1 MADPIRLP
9 LFSPLTQRDTT
20 SDKDALATNVFYDHI
35 ESTSYA
41 TKRPGISTYASGLGQ
56 GLGIY
61 YYDNELFIFE
71 GVENTAWADLTSG
84 NGVFVM
90 KQAETLTDGTNYT
103 SNKVLSSEYGRRWNG
118 ISLQENWRFAGLAFG
133 NGVFVIGAEFK
144 SPVNTPPVMAD
155 KYYYSTDGYN
165 WTETGTVGSTTD
177 VIYLNNKFFAMGNL
191 PFGSPAKFS
200 TNGITWTDNT
210 GTQGILVSTTT
221 WNGLIYCEA
230 TNTAGFP
237 ITIRTSSDTLTW
249 TTQAPI
255 AGSHQNIYGITANT
269 ATGTM
274 VIAEADNEVHYS
286 TNNGVSWTTVTLPTV
301 TSGDECRNIKYTN
314 SLFTVLMFSGAVLTS
329 PDGIT
334 WTFKSYITGAPS
346 QDFSDFAYLNGQY
359 VVTTRSFVGVY
370 TNAFYYSPD
379 LITWTIG
386 NLREPQLASIT
397 IG

>member
-71 GVENTAWADLTSG
+71 GVENTTWVDLTSG

-90 KQAETLTDGTNYT
+90 KQSEALTSGSNYT
-103 SNKVLSSEYGRRWNG
+103 TNKTLSSEYGRRWNG
-118 ISLQENWRFAGLAFG
+118 ISLPADWKFAGLAFG
-133 NGVFVIGAEFK
+133 NGVFVIGATYK
-144 SPVNTPPVMAD
+144 SPVNAPPVLSD
-155 KYYYSTDGYN
+155 TYFYSIDGYN
-165 WTETGTVGSTTD
+165 WQPTNTVGSTTD
-177 VIYLNNKFFAMGNL
+177 VLFLNNKFFSTGNL
-191 PFGSPAKFS
+191 PYSNPKHS
-200 TNGITWTDNT
+200 TNGITWTDYT
-210 GTQGILVSTTT
+210 GAQGVTLSTTT
-221 WNGLIYCEA
+221 WSGLVYCSVENSNSGGSTWTPFSIKTSPDALIWTSQISIGGDRRQA
-230 TNTAGFP
+230 TDIASNTA
-237 ITIRTSSDTLTW
+237 L
-249 TTQAPI
+249 
-255 AGSHQNIYGITANT
+255 
-269 ATGTM
+269 GTM
-274 VIAEADNEVHYS
+274 VISEGKGVVHYS
-286 TNNGVSWTTVTLPTV
+286 TNSGVNWTTVTLPTV
-301 TSGDECRNIKYTN
+301 NPGDGGVRIKFIN
-314 SLFTVLMFSGAVLTS
+314 SLFTLLMDSGAFLTS

-346 QDFSDFAYLNGQY
+346 TLFSDFAYMNGQY
-359 VVTTRSFVGVY
+359 VVTLRTD